1 MKHSESLEGFG
12 LIRNLAQDA
21 GTRIV
26 LLVLDGVG
34 GIPDPLTGKT
44 ALETAKKPNID
55 SLAHASACGRG
66 VPVLPGIT
74 PGSGPGHLALFG
86 YDPLQYSI
94 GRGVLEALGV
104 GMELAKGDV
113 AARAN
118 FCTMD
123 DKGIVTD
130 RRAGRIPDEK
140 CAELCKIL
148 SEKVKTVDGVKVLI
162 RPGKSHRFVA
172 LFRGPGL
179 SDRLTDADPQK
190 EGKKVPPVRP
200 LDKKAG
206 KSAKLANAF
215 MDKVAKALQGL
226 KPANG
231 VLLRGF
237 SMRPDIPTF
246 EEAYGLNAAAI
257 ATYPMY
263 KGLARLVGM
272 EVIEG
277 ANSIEDEISILE
289 KNFKAFTFFYIHI
302 KATDTAGEDG
312 NLEKKVK
319 AIEEVDS
326 LIPRIT
332 ALSPDVLAI
341 TGDHSTPTPLKSHS
355 WHPVPVLIYSK
366 VCGADGIEAF
376 TEKEC
381 NHGSLGIFP
390 MKHLMPLLLANAGRL
405 AKYGA

>member
-1 MKHSESLEGFG
+1 MFHLRAGYISQHIFYYSFVPFFFCHGSLHSVNET
-12 LIRNLAQDA
+12 LI
-21 GTRIV
+21 
-26 LLVLDGVG
+26 
-34 GIPDPLTGKT
+34 
-44 ALETAKKPNID
+44 
-55 SLAHASACGRG
+55 
-66 VPVLPGIT
+66 
-74 PGSGPGHLALFG
+74 
-86 YDPLQYSI
+86 YDPPICIFLSRLY
-94 GRGVLEALGV
+94 
-104 GMELAKGDV
+104 
-113 AARAN
+113 
-118 FCTMD
+118 
-123 DKGIVTD
+123 
-130 RRAGRIPDEK
+130 
-140 CAELCKIL
+140 KIL
-148 SEKVKTVDGVKVLI
+148 RERITEVNGVKVLI

-172 LFRGPGL
+172 LFRGAGL

-190 EGKKVPPVRP
+190 EGKKVPPVKP

-215 MDKVAKALQGL
+215 MDKVAKALKGL

-246 EEAYGLNAAAI
+246 EEVYGLKPAAI

-277 ANSIEDEISILE
+277 ANSPADEISILE
-289 KNFKAFTFFYIHI
+289 KNFKAFTFFYIHV

-366 VCGADGIEAF
+366 VCGADGIESF
-376 TEKEC
+376 TEKGC
-381 NHGSLGIFP
+381 NRGSLGIFP